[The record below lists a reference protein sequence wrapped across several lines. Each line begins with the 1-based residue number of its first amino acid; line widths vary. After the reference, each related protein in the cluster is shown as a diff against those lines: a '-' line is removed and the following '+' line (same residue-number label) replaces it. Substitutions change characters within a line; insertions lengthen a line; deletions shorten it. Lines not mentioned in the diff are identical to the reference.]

1 MLNNLDKLS
10 HFICKIIKFPLKSEK
25 RSLFFITLTFLEILA
40 IIYLIFAVYQRYQLS
55 IKVKSAA
62 IAPIKSEN
70 YDFSERG
77 NLKYFY
83 EPKPNSQRTD
93 SVTWLSYT
101 TTYHLNND
109 GFNNSI
115 DYSIEKPAD
124 TFRILTIGD
133 SHTFGLY
140 VNPSNNYPSQL
151 GLKLNKQKCSNIS
164 NFEVINLGVP
174 GYDLDYTIE
183 RFKSK
188 GLKYSPDLVIW
199 LIKPDDVFQ
208 INELMRGRAD
218 QIRAEMKSTGELQKY
233 EQKGEFF
240 PHVSRAQ
247 QELEKE
253 LGKEAMTE
261 IGNKKLDHLRTI
273 FNGTLVFLS
282 YPEASDLDKLFSEDL
297 KRHPLTFFYNDL
309 PAISKREYKLPDRH
323 PNELG
328 YKYIADRI
336 GDFMITKNIIQC
348 NNSNQTM
355 FQ

>member
-10 HFICKIIKFPLKSEK
+10 HFICKIIKCPLKSEK
-25 RSLFFITLTFLEILA
+25 RFIFFILLTFLEILA
-40 IIYLIFAVYQRYQLS
+40 IIYLFFAVYQKYQLS

-93 SVTWLSYT
+93 SVNWLSYT

-109 GFNNSI
+109 GFNSSI
-115 DYSIEKPAD
+115 DYSIEKPPK
-124 TFRILTIGD
+124 TFRIVTIGD

-140 VNPSNNYPSQL
+140 VNPSNNYPTQL
-151 GLKLNKQKCSNIS
+151 ELKLNNQKCSNIS
-164 NFEVINLGVP
+164 NFEVINMGVP

-218 QIRAEMKSTGELQKY
+218 QIRAEMKRTGELQKY

-253 LGKEAMTE
+253 LGKETMTQL
-261 IGNKKLDHLRTI
+261 GSKKLDYLRAI
-273 FNGTLVFLS
+273 FNEKLIFLN
-282 YPEASDLDKLFSEDL
+282 YPEASDLDKLFSQNL
-297 KRHPLTFFYNDL
+297 KENRSTFFYSDL
-309 PAISKREYKLPDRH
+309 PAVSKQEYKLPDRH

-328 YKYIADRI
+328 YRYIADRL
-336 GDFMITKNIIQC
+336 GDFMVKTNIVPCYTSAESILK
-348 NNSNQTM
+348 
-355 FQ
+355 

>member
-1 MLNNLDKLS
+1 MTWLKKRFFLKNSNVKKGYIFFSL
-10 HFICKIIKFPLKSEK
+10 ITGIEVII
-25 RSLFFITLTFLEILA
+25 
-40 IIYLIFAVYQRYQLS
+40 LIFLLS
-55 IKVKSAA
+55 LIFQKNKASILGQNMA
-62 IAPIKSEN
+62 IAPIKSAN

-77 NLKYFY
+77 DLKYFY

-109 GFNNSI
+109 GSNSSI
-115 DYSIEKPAD
+115 NYSIEKPAD

-151 GLKLNKQKCSNIS
+151 ELKLNNQKCSNIS

-218 QIRAEMKSTGELQKY
+218 QIRAEMKSSGELQKY

-261 IGNKKLDHLRTI
+261 IGRKKLDYLRAI
-273 FNGTLVFLS
+273 FSGTLVFLS
-282 YPEASDLDKLFSEDL
+282 YPEASDLDKLFSEHL

-309 PAISKREYKLPDRH
+309 PAISKQEYKLPDRH

-328 YKYIADRI
+328 YKYIADRLV
-336 GDFMITKNIIQC
+336 DFMLTTNIIPC
-348 NNSNQTM
+348 DKSDEDM
-355 FQ
+355 LK